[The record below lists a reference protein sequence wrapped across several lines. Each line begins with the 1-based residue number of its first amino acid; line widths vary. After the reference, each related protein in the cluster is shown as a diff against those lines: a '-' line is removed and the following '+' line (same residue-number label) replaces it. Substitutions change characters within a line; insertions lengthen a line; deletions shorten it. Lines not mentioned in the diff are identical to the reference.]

1 MTGPLTLV
9 RALGLL
15 AERPS
20 LLALALV
27 PALVALAGMVAAVW
41 GVYTQIDLFVA
52 GWAKPEGWLAGL
64 WWLAWLLEHAARLL
78 IVATVVPWVVML
90 LGVPLCEPLSMRVE
104 QLLGGQPATPLGFV
118 REVLN
123 SLRVSAGLLAFNLV
137 GTLTLLV
144 LGFVPVVGVLAGL
157 FGVLVWAPCL
167 LALDLQD
174 GALSRRGLGLRARL
188 GVMAAHF
195 PSTWALGLAA
205 LPLVSVPFLNLF
217 GLPIAVVAGVLHVRG
232 LEARGALAAAD
243 PSTSRP

>member
-20 LLALALV
+20 LLVLALI
-27 PALVALAGMVAAVW
+27 PALVALVGMVAAVW
-41 GVYTQIDLFVA
+41 GVYAYLDLFVA

-90 LGVPLCEPLSMRVE
+90 LGIPLCEPLSMRVE
-104 QLLGGQPATPLGFV
+104 QLLGGQAVTPLGFV

-123 SLRVSAGLLAFNLV
+123 SLRVSAGLLAVNLV
-137 GTLTLLV
+137 GTLALLV
-144 LGFVPVVGVLAGL
+144 LGFVPGVGVLAGL

-188 GVMAAHF
+188 SLMAAHF

-205 LPLVSVPFLNLF
+205 LPLVSMPFLNLF

-232 LEARGALAAAD
+232 LEARGALTRTGG
-243 PSTSRP
+243 STPRP

>member
-1 MTGPLTLV
+1 
-9 RALGLL
+9 
-15 AERPS
+15 
-20 LLALALV
+20 
-27 PALVALAGMVAAVW
+27 VALAGMIAAVW
-41 GVYTQIDLFVA
+41 GVYTQVDLFVA

-78 IVATVVPWVVML
+78 IVTTVVPWVVML

-104 QLLGGQPATPLGFV
+104 QVLGGQPAAPLGFV

-123 SLRVSAGLLAFNLV
+123 SLRVSAGLLAVNLV
-137 GTLTLLV
+137 GTLTLLA
-144 LGFVPVVGVLAGL
+144 LGFVPGVGVLAGL

-243 PSTSRP
+243 PSTSRL

>member
-64 WWLAWLLEHAARLL
+64 WWLTWLLEHAARLL

-104 QLLGGQPATPLGFV
+104 QLLGGSPP
-118 REVLN
+118 R
-123 SLRVSAGLLAFNLV
+123 R
-137 GTLTLLV
+137 
-144 LGFVPVVGVLAGL
+144 
-157 FGVLVWAPCL
+157 WASCARCSTACASP
-167 LALDLQD
+167 
-174 GALSRRGLGLRARL
+174 RACWR
-188 GVMAAHF
+188 
-195 PSTWALGLAA
+195 
-205 LPLVSVPFLNLF
+205 
-217 GLPIAVVAGVLHVRG
+217 
-232 LEARGALAAAD
+232 
-243 PSTSRP
+243 STSWAR